1 MLVGFVRVS
10 SDVGKFVAMTLRG
23 DSQRRGERAGGD
35 GVGVACRVRV
45 AGDRAR
51 EEEVATG

>member
-51 EEEVATG
+51 EQKVPSR